1 MCRARIDNNSE
12 ESIMHVNLV
21 LFKKDGTQKPFL
33 LSSNIT
39 VIGRRRGCD
48 LCIPLKLISRRHC
61 KLSKEGNTVK
71 IRDMNSRNGTFLNGK
86 RIKEADINAGDYI
99 RVGSLM
105 FMLQVDGKPEEIVQP
120 KKLMKRPT
128 SASSKKPVETRRIPT
143 DQLSGSF
150 TKLDLSDSF
159 MTELEE
165 L

>member
-1 MCRARIDNNSE
+1 
-12 ESIMHVNLV
+12 MHANLV

-48 LCIPLKLISRRHC
+48 LCIPLKLVSRRHC
-61 KLSKEGNTVK
+61 KLSKEGDNVK
-71 IRDMNSRNGTFLNGK
+71 IRDLNSRNGTFLNGK
-86 RIKEADINAGDYI
+86 RIQEADIKAGDYI
-99 RVGSLM
+99 GVGSLM
-105 FMLQVDGKPEEIVQP
+105 FMLQVNGKPEEIAPP
-120 KKLMKRPT
+120 KKLIRIKASATKRP
-128 SASSKKPVETRRIPT
+128 PVETRRFPA

-159 MTELEE
+159 MAELEE